1 MELLPTMERSLA
13 AQPSVSNLVS
23 GTTWPFFRVT
33 LTILVMQCKVGA
45 RGIRMVAIGTELGVW
60 MGIEGDTNNLRKV
73 LSMDEVTQIGVLEE
87 HHIFLVLA
95 GKN

>member
-1 MELLPTMERSLA
+1 
-13 AQPSVSNLVS
+13 
-23 GTTWPFFRVT
+23 
-33 LTILVMQCKVGA
+33 MQCKVGA